1 MAIPDHNLACPGM
14 HNMRDVSASHG
25 KIENAPEGAGNTDG
39 GLPNPKQP
47 ERTTPMVDQ
56 NVPQFPKRWNIV
68 APFEGMTIGDLRL
81 IVRLT
86 ADKPDDEPLAY
97 SFDSDLDQLTGIQV
111 V

>member
-1 MAIPDHNLACPGM
+1 
-14 HNMRDVSASHG
+14 
-25 KIENAPEGAGNTDG
+25 
-39 GLPNPKQP
+39 
-47 ERTTPMVDQ
+47 MVDQ
-56 NVPQFPKRWNIV
+56 NVQQFPKRWNV

-81 IVRLT
+81 VVRLI

>member
-1 MAIPDHNLACPGM
+1 
-14 HNMRDVSASHG
+14 
-25 KIENAPEGAGNTDG
+25 
-39 GLPNPKQP
+39 
-47 ERTTPMVDQ
+47 MVDQ
-56 NVPQFPKRWNIV
+56 NVQQFPKRWNV

>member
-1 MAIPDHNLACPGM
+1 
-14 HNMRDVSASHG
+14 
-25 KIENAPEGAGNTDG
+25 
-39 GLPNPKQP
+39 
-47 ERTTPMVDQ
+47 MVDQ

-86 ADKPDDEPLAY
+86 ADKPDDE
-97 SFDSDLDQLTGIQV
+97 V